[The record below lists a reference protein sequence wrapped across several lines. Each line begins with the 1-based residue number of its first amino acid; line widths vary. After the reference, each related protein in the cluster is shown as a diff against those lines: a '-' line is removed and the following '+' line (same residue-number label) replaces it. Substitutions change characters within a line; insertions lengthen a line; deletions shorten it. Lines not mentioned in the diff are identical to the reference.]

1 MFLQQS
7 QRGTSRNDNQR
18 CIDLAKVLIRAD
30 TRQRREEEEE
40 EEMEEGVDGSTD
52 DIESIMEDMEY
63 IPGFFHLE
71 LNLNGDPTGPA
82 ELRQRDTHLRLD
94 GLRAEAEAES
104 GYLRYAVRNLLGFLA
119 FHLEQ
124 LEEAE
129 ERFR

>member
-1 MFLQQS
+1 MEE
-7 QRGTSRNDNQR
+7 
-18 CIDLAKVLIRAD
+18 
-30 TRQRREEEEE
+30 EEEEE
-40 EEMEEGVDGSTD
+40 EEMEEMEEGAMEADGSTD
-52 DIESIMEDMEY
+52 EIEAIMENMEY

-71 LNLNGDPTGPA
+71 LNLNGDPAGPL

-94 GLRAEAEAES
+94 GLRAEAEAEAEA
-104 GYLRYAVRNLLGFLA
+104 GCLQYAARNLLGFLA